1 MSEIATLAGGCFWC
15 GEAIFEQLNG
25 VFHVQSGYTGG
36 HVSNPSYQDVCSETT
51 GHAEA
56 VQIEFDPEVI
66 SYRELLE
73 IFFSTHDPTTLNRQG
88 PDVGTRYRSAIFY
101 QGADQ
106 ARQANEMIAEA
117 SHLWP
122 NPIVTEV
129 VALNEFYVA
138 EDYHAEYYRS
148 NINQPYCQFVI
159 NPKVMKFREKYRE
172 KLKAEGS
179 QVSS

>member
-36 HVSNPSYQDVCSETT
+36 HVPNPSYQDVCSETT

-56 VQIEFDPEVI
+56 VQIQFDPEVI
-66 SYRELLE
+66 SYLELLE

-101 QGADQ
+101 DGPDQ
-106 ARQANEMIAEA
+106 AKQANEMLFEA
-117 SHLWP
+117 SELWP
-122 NPIVTEV
+122 NPIVTEIV
-129 VALNEFYVA
+129 PLNEFYVA

-159 NPKVMKFREKYRE
+159 NPKVMKFREKYRG

-179 QVSS
+179 QVTS

>member
-56 VQIEFDPEVI
+56 VQIRFDPEVI

-88 PDVGTRYRSAIFY
+88 PDVGARYRSAIFY
-101 QGADQ
+101 DGPGQ
-106 ARQANEMIAEA
+106 AEQANEMVAEA
-117 SHLWP
+117 AELWP
-122 NPIVTEV
+122 NPIVTEI
-129 VALNEFYVA
+129 VALQVFYQA

-159 NPKVMKFREKYRE
+159 NPKVIKFREKYRR
-172 KLKAEGS
+172 KLKAESS
-179 QVSS
+179 QVTS

>member
-15 GEAIFEQLNG
+15 IEAIFEQLKG
-25 VFHVQSGYTGG
+25 VFDVQSGYTGG

-56 VQIEFDPEVI
+56 IQIQYDPEVI

-101 QGADQ
+101 DGAEQ
-106 ARQANEMIAEA
+106 ASQANEMVAEMTE
-117 SHLWP
+117 LWA
-122 NPIVTEV
+122 NPIVTEI
-129 VALNEFYVA
+129 VALDEFYHA

-159 NPKVMKFREKYRE
+159 NPKVIKFREKYQG
-172 KLKAEGS
+172 KLKVEGS
-179 QVSS
+179 QVTS